1 MPADI
6 LRLRNMRFFAYHGLF
21 PEENQLGQR
30 YEVDL
35 EIHTDLS
42 PAGRADDLT
51 QTLNYP
57 QLYAIVEEVITQ
69 QRFKLVEALAENI
82 AIQIGTAFSPVDLTV
97 RVRKPDPPV
106 AAHFDGLEVE
116 IHRSYG

>member
-35 EIHTDLS
+35 EIHADLS
-42 PAGRADDLT
+42 AAGRTDDLT

-57 QLYAIVEEVITQ
+57 RLYALVEEVVTQ
-69 QRFKLVEALAENI
+69 KRFKLVEALAENI
-82 AIQIGTAFSPVDLTV
+82 ASQIGASFAPVDLTV

-116 IHRSYG
+116 IHRSYD